1 MIHVYHDETVRN
13 GKAMPDTEQEMFES
27 ALSEEA
33 PAIVQE
39 QPEAQPEKVE
49 AQPEAQPKSDEKPRD
64 EKGRFAPKTEKAPE
78 VTAITQEPP
87 PVEKSEDKPERG
99 EIPAWRLREEAD
111 AKREWQGKAE
121 QAERRAQEIERQFAA
136 TQQQLNAIQ
145 RQFAEKQ
152 NPPPDMYADP
162 EGFQRYQTQAFQ
174 QQLRQ
179 RDVATSEMLARIKF
193 GDELFDK
200 AEKALESHVRLNPN
214 DPFIQTL
221 VAAPQPA
228 FELVKWFRQQEMQSR
243 LNGKSLEDLLKEERE
258 KALSDPAFLAQAIEK
273 AKAAATP
280 VHPQANS
287 NIPSLNRATAS
298 VTQNADD
305 DDSDASLFKRT
316 LRS

>member
-1 MIHVYHDETVRN
+1 
-13 GKAMPDTEQEMFES
+13 MPDTEQEMFES
-27 ALSEEA
+27 ALSDEA

-39 QPEAQPEKVE
+39 QPEPQPEKVE

-64 EKGRFAPKTEKAPE
+64 EKGRFAPKAEKAPE
-78 VTAITQEPP
+78 VVTAPAQEKPP
-87 PVEKSEDKPERG
+87 ADKVEDKPERG

-111 AKREWQGKAE
+111 AKREWQSKAE
-121 QAERRAQEIERQFAA
+121 QAERRAAEIERQFAA

-162 EGFQRYQTQAFQ
+162 EGYQRHQAQTLQ

-179 RDVATSEMLARIKF
+179 RDVQFDERLARIKF
-193 GDELFDK
+193 GDELYDK

-228 FELVKWFRQQEMQSR
+228 FELVKWFRQQETQTR
-243 LNGKSLEDLLKEERE
+243 LAGKSLDDLLKEERE

-273 AKAAATP
+273 AKAAAQP

-287 NIPSLNRATAS
+287 TIPSLNRATAS